1 MGTSKLGVAVVG
13 VGYWGRK
20 LVAEYLSLSKKRDDV
35 QLKYVVD
42 CDKERLAFVGNE
54 LGLPSSMLETDSS
67 KVLKDDSVQA
77 VHLAT
82 PNETHFPLG
91 MAALESRKHVLLE
104 KPMALAL
111 GDALKLARKAE
122 QDSLVLHI
130 GHIFRFNNAVREAR
144 MLLNNGAIGKPLYFR
159 LDWEALLDP
168 PEDRDIV
175 FDLGPHPVD
184 VLNFLSNEWPSR
196 VSTLGRSFRRKKT
209 GQEEVAK
216 AVLEFE
222 DDLFAHIA
230 MSWLYAGPKRRHVSI
245 TGESGTIEL
254 DAMNQELAVYNHAG
268 LKNHPVQAN
277 NTIES
282 MITHFVGGILKGEAP
297 HNSGLTGAMTV
308 AILSAMRSS
317 MRTKTFVSVLGS

>member
-1 MGTSKLGVAVVG
+1 
-13 VGYWGRK
+13 
-20 LVAEYLSLSKKRDDV
+20 
-35 QLKYVVD
+35 
-42 CDKERLAFVGNE
+42 
-54 LGLPSSMLETDSS
+54 MLETDSS

-91 MAALESRKHVLLE
+91 MAALEARKHVLLE
-104 KPMALAL
+104 KPMALTL
-111 GDALKLARKAE
+111 SDALKLARKAE
-122 QDSLVLHI
+122 EDSLVLHI
-130 GHIFRFNNAVREAR
+130 GHIFRFNNAVRETR
-144 MLLNNGAIGKPLYFR
+144 MLLNSGTIGRTLYFR
-159 LDWEALLDP
+159 LDWETLLEP
-168 PEDRDIV
+168 PEGRDIV

-184 VLNFLSNEWPSR
+184 ILNFLSNEWPNR
-196 VSTLGRSFRRKKT
+196 VLTVGRSFRRKKT

-222 DDLFAHIA
+222 DDVFAHIA

-254 DAMNQELAVYNHAG
+254 DAMNQQLAVYDHAG

-297 HNSGLTGAMTV
+297 HTSGLTGAMTV
-308 AILSAMRSS
+308 AVLCAMRSA
-317 MRTKTFVSVLGS
+317 MKTKTFVSVLGS